1 LLNSCE
7 LTCFFISLGACHLLG
22 IQTLSA
28 AQAILV
34 LMHTHCQEEH
44 KRDGCHLMM
53 ILIRYELSIANFS
66 MGDFLKM
73 EVDWQFFKKYLI
85 TWVSCDIKLTPSGKS
100 KLIFHLKIGGFFPL
114 FGVNLMSGLAH
125 I

>member
-1 LLNSCE
+1 
-7 LTCFFISLGACHLLG
+7 
-22 IQTLSA
+22 
-28 AQAILV
+28 
-34 LMHTHCQEEH
+34 
-44 KRDGCHLMM
+44 
-53 ILIRYELSIANFS
+53 

-100 KLIFHLKIGGFFPL
+100 KLIFPLKIGGFFPL